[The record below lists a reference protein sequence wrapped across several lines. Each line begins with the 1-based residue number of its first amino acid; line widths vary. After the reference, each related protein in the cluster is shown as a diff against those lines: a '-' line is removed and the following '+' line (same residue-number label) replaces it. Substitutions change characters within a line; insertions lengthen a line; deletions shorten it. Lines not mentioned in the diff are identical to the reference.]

1 MAYFHPIH
9 AHSARRSLGLLAIG
23 LAGLI
28 ALWWVPTPP
37 GVAGLAHY
45 LPLHMALE
53 TLAIVAAVLVFAVA
67 WLTPERSTAVG
78 MRILACC
85 FLGVAVLDFSH
96 MLSYQGMPDFVTPS
110 SPEKA
115 IDFWFAARLLAA
127 TGMLLAALLPWR
139 GCRGVTPGLVLLA
152 VGAYVGLAHALFL
165 LRPEW
170 APRTFIAGEGL
181 TAFKVGVEIALTLA
195 FAASAAV
202 LAWRMRKPC
211 AFDAPALLG
220 AAGWMA
226 LSELF
231 FTMYADVTDV
241 YNLAGH
247 LYKIGA
253 HYLLFRALVV
263 DGIRA
268 PYAALE
274 RSRTELAENSSRL
287 TDEHR
292 RLESILAGTRAGT
305 WEWNVQT
312 GETIFNARWAE
323 MLGYRLEEL
332 EPISIDTWRRFAHPD
347 DLADS
352 DAAIHRHLR
361 GETPY
366 YEHESRMR
374 HRAGHWIR
382 VQDRGALRTLTDKG
396 EPEWMFGTHIDVS
409 DRHRAEQER
418 GEALNRLRQLSDSV
432 PGVLF
437 ECRVEADG
445 RMVFPYV
452 GRQVDELIGCRAED
466 VVDDATAFYA
476 RLHPD
481 DRAQVIEEVRRAKDA
496 LQDWSA
502 SFRVLHPVHGERRI
516 RGEARCQAQPDGA
529 GEWFG
534 YLQDETEAHRNQEW
548 LRLSARVFDAS
559 QEGILVTDAEV
570 RIVDANP
577 AMEAL
582 TGYARDALLGRNP
595 SVLRS
600 GRHDAAFFA
609 AMYTKL
615 QHDGRWQGEMW
626 NRHRSGEIYVVK
638 VSIST
643 VRDESGRI
651 EHYVAVFTD
660 ISKLMA
666 QRDHFSSLANFDALT
681 GLPNRRLL
689 EDRLH
694 QAVGNARRG
703 KHLVVCMLDL
713 DGFKAVNDS
722 AGHAEGDRLL
732 IELAQR
738 MQHILRAGETL
749 ARLGGDEFVLLLVD
763 GDFRP
768 ALERVLEVARAPVA
782 LCGGGFARVTA
793 SIGASAYR
801 HGVEDG
807 AQLLREADHA
817 LYRAKRAG
825 RSRWVMFAPE
835 DAAGSETP
843 PA

>member
-1 MAYFHPIH
+1 MAYFHPSH
-9 AHSARRSLGLLAIG
+9 AHAAKRSLGVLGVG
-23 LAGLI
+23 LAGVL
-28 ALWWVPTPP
+28 ALWWLPMPWA
-37 GVAGLAHY
+37 AGLAHY

-53 TLAIVAAVLVFAVA
+53 TASIVAAVLVFAVA
-67 WLTPERSTAVG
+67 WLTPERSAAANARLLG
-78 MRILACC
+78 CC
-85 FLGVAVLDFSH
+85 FLGVAVLDFTH
-96 MLSYQGMPDFVTPS
+96 MLSYLGMPDFLTPS
-110 SPEKA
+110 DPEKA
-115 IDFWFAARLLAA
+115 IDFWIAARLLAA
-127 TGMLLAALLPWR
+127 LGLLLAVLLPWR
-139 GCRGVTPGLVLLA
+139 ARPGLAPGLLLLA

-165 LRPEW
+165 PRPEW
-170 APRTFIAGEGL
+170 APHTFIPGQGL
-181 TAFKVGVEIALTLA
+181 TGVKIGIEIGLVLLFT
-195 FAASAAV
+195 ASVVV
-202 LAWRMRKPC
+202 LLRRMRAPC
-211 AFDAPALLG
+211 AFDAAALLG
-220 AAGWMA
+220 AAGLMA

-231 FTMYADVTDV
+231 FTMYAQVTDV
-241 YNLAGH
+241 YNFAGH
-247 LYKIGA
+247 IYKIGA
-253 HYLLFRALVV
+253 HALLLRALVI
-263 DGIRA
+263 DGIRR

-274 RSRTELAENSSRL
+274 RSRCELVHNSARL
-287 TDEHR
+287 ADER
-292 RLESILAGTRAGT
+292 QRLESILAGTRAGT

-312 GETIFNARWAE
+312 GETIYNARWAE
-323 MLGYRLEEL
+323 MLGYRLDEL
-332 EPISIDTWRRFAHPD
+332 APLSLESWRRFVHPD
-347 DLADS
+347 DLAAS
-352 DAAIHRHLR
+352 DAAVLRHLR

-366 YEHESRMR
+366 YEHELRMR
-374 HRAGHWIR
+374 HRAGHWIH
-382 VQDRGALRTLTDKG
+382 VQDRGALRTHGADG
-396 EPEWMFGTHIDVS
+396 APEWMFGTHIDVT
-409 DRHRAEQER
+409 DRHRAELGR
-418 GEALNRLRQLSDSV
+418 SEALNRLRQLSERV

-445 RMVFPYV
+445 RVVFPYV
-452 GRQVDELIGCRAED
+452 GRQIEALIGCRADEVMRDAAAFHARIHPED
-466 VVDDATAFYA
+466 GAPVRDGIRQA
-476 RLHPD
+476 RRGMH
-481 DRAQVIEEVRRAKDA
+481 
-496 LQDWSA
+496 DWNA
-502 SFRVLHPVHGERRI
+502 SFRVVHPLHGERRI
-516 RGEARCQAQPDGA
+516 RGAARCQPRADGV

-534 YLQDETEAHRNQEW
+534 YLQDESATHRAQER
-548 LRLSARVFDAS
+548 LRLGARVFDAS
-559 QEGILVTDAEV
+559 QEGILVTDAAV

-582 TGYARDALLGRNP
+582 SGYARRDLLGRNP
-595 SVLRS
+595 RVLGS
-600 GRHDAAFFA
+600 GRHDAAFFV
-609 AMYTKL
+609 AMYEGL
-615 QHDGRWQGEMW
+615 AHDGRWQGELW
-626 NRHRSGEIYVVK
+626 NRHASGEIYVVK
-638 VSIST
+638 ASIST
-643 VRDESGRI
+643 VLDESGRI
-651 EHYVAVFTD
+651 EHYVGVFTD

-825 RSRWVMFAPE
+825 RNRWVMFAPE